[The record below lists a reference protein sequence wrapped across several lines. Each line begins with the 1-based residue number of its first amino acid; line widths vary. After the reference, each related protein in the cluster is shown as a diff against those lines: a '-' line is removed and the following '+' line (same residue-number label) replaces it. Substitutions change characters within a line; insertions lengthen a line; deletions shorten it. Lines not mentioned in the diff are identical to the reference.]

1 MMQDRTPSTGPL
13 NKIRI
18 LALENY
24 LAGNHVTWL
33 LGMLGA
39 EIIKIES
46 PEGDVMRKVGAPLK
60 GPAGDRYAGELRL
73 MGNKKST
80 VINMRLEKGREIFMD
95 LVSKVDVVFTNQKPS
110 SLQKMQISFE
120 SLCRRNSKI
129 IYSTLSGFGHDDVVP
144 SGPFG
149 GWPAFDIIAQ
159 GLAGVQFRA
168 EGEGDRPGF
177 NGIPIGDTYTATLCA
192 LGTLAA
198 LHARDQTGEPQRVDV
213 AMHDA
218 MVFTNEQAINIFGLL
233 GKLGVRGRS
242 AMSAPFGSFRTKDGW
257 VNIGIG
263 SDIVWKRYCNAVGR
277 PELGEDPRFKLS
289 ADRLERLPELDAL
302 VNDWTSKFETAQ
314 VTEIL
319 LKHLVPSA
327 PVFTIPQV
335 LESEQVL
342 ARGMWATIDDPI
354 VGPKK
359 VVGNPIKIKGLNN
372 SSISAPPMLGADTVT
387 VMKDYLRMK
396 DNEIAQLVSDGVL
409 STISGDS
416 I

>member
-1 MMQDRTPSTGPL
+1 
-13 NKIRI
+13 
-18 LALENY
+18 
-24 LAGNHVTWL
+24 
-33 LGMLGA
+33 
-39 EIIKIES
+39 
-46 PEGDVMRKVGAPLK
+46 
-60 GPAGDRYAGELRL
+60 
-73 MGNKKST
+73 
-80 VINMRLEKGREIFMD
+80 
-95 LVSKVDVVFTNQKPS
+95 
-110 SLQKMQISFE
+110 
-120 SLCRRNSKI
+120 
-129 IYSTLSGFGHDDVVP
+129 
-144 SGPFG
+144 
-149 GWPAFDIIAQ
+149 
-159 GLAGVQFRA
+159 
-168 EGEGDRPGF
+168 
-177 NGIPIGDTYTATLCA
+177 
-192 LGTLAA
+192 
-198 LHARDQTGEPQRVDV
+198 
-213 AMHDA
+213 MHDA

-396 DNEIAQLVSDGVL
+396 DNEIAQLISDGVL